1 MHLDQLLEKIN
12 LHADEREEHENKI
25 DPLGDGISS
34 VELIRVSGS
43 DLDIVNAARVSYGKI
58 STEVTERDE
67 KLINFLMQYK
77 HTSPFEHN
85 QLSFR
90 VKCPMYVARQWMR
103 HRMNSYNEISYR
115 YAKAKLEFYIPAKW
129 RTQDKINKQ
138 ASGAAYEDEHLKQQY
153 INSIKVATE
162 AYVLM
167 LEQGVCRELAR
178 GVLPVCVYTEFIFT
192 CNLHSLMHFL
202 TLRLDPGAQHEIRAY
217 AQGMYQLAQPHFPMA
232 LKAWAAHSTPH
243 EKAE

>member
-12 LHADEREEHENKI
+12 LHAEEAQEHPSKV
-25 DPLGDGISS
+25 DPLGDGISAI
-34 VELIRVSGS
+34 ELIRISGS

-67 KLINFLMQYK
+67 KLINFLMEYK

-115 YAKAKLEFYIPAKW
+115 YAKAKLEFYIPSKW

-138 ASGAAYEDEHLKQQY
+138 ASGVSYEDEHLKAQY
-153 INSIKVATE
+153 INSLKVATE
-162 AYVLM
+162 AYLNM

-217 AQGMYQLAQPHFPMA
+217 AEAMYQLAQPHFPMA
-232 LKAWAAHSTPH
+232 LKAWAQHLKPR
-243 EKAE
+243 EEG